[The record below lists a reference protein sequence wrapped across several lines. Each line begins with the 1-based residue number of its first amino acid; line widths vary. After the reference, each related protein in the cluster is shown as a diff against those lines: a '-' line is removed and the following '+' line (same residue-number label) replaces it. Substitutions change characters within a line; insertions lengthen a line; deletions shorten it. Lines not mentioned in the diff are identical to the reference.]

1 MSEEAE
7 IRGTVRKVGEETV
20 EVYAISLDLDDAAR
34 EKLMADPSGVMR
46 RFLESQG
53 YTVNALKMPQ
63 LHSVDGD
70 GWPSGWHHIPSGT
83 YKSSWFPIYR

>member
-7 IRGTVRKVGEETV
+7 IRGTARKVGEQTV
-20 EVYAISLDLDDAAR
+20 EVYTISLDLDDASR

-53 YTVNALKMPQ
+53 YTVNALKMPE
-63 LHSVDGD
+63 LRRFEDE
-70 GWPSGWHHIPSGT
+70 WPSGWHHIPSGPE
-83 YKSSWFPIYR
+83 KSHWFPIYL